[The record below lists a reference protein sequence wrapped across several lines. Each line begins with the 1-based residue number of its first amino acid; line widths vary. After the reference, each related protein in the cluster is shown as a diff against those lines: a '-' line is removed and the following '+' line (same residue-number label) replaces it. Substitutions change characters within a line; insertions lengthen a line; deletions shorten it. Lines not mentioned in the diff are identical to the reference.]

1 MALEELQIKYY
12 NRLAVRAMNDE
23 QAFNELYEV
32 FFPRV
37 YNFCYGQ
44 LKNAAAADDVTSDS
58 FIKVVKN
65 LGSYDSER
73 AAFSTWLFRIVRN
86 TLINYTKWRS
96 YRLDA
101 EWDDNLSP
109 AAPEGE
115 TPEARA
121 VASETNTEL
130 LAAIRE
136 LSERE
141 QAIIELRYWSDMPS
155 KEIAEVLDMT
165 VSNVNVTLHRAMG
178 KLKKILGSPED

>member
-1 MALEELQIKYY
+1 MEELQIKYY
-12 NRLAVRAMNDE
+12 NRLAMRAVHDE
-23 QAFNELYEV
+23 AAFNELYEV

-37 YNFCYGQ
+37 YNYVFGQ
-44 LKNAAAADDVTSDS
+44 LKNAAAADDVTSDA
-58 FIKVVKN
+58 FIKAVRN
-65 LGSYDSER
+65 LDSYDSER
-73 AAFSTWLFRIVRN
+73 AAFSTWLFRIVKN

-109 AAPEGE
+109 AAPAAE

-121 VASETNTEL
+121 VAAENSTEL
-130 LAAIRE
+130 LAAIKE

-141 QAIIELRYWSDMPS
+141 QTIIELRYWSDMPS
-155 KEIAEVLDMT
+155 KEIAEILDMT

-178 KLKKILGSPED
+178 KLKKILGAPEE

>member
-1 MALEELQIKYY
+1 MEEMQIVYY
-12 NRLAVRAMNDE
+12 NRLAMRAVTDE
-23 QAFNELYEV
+23 SAFNELYEF

-37 YNFCYGQ
+37 YNYVFGQ
-44 LKNAAAADDVTSDS
+44 LKNAAAADDVTSET
-58 FIKVVKN
+58 FIKAIRS
-65 LGSYDSER
+65 LDSYDSAR
-73 AAFSTWLFRIVRN
+73 AAFSTWLFRIAKN

-109 AAPEGE
+109 TAPATE

-130 LAAIRE
+130 LAALRE

-141 QAIIELRYWSDMPS
+141 QEIIELRYWSDMPS
-155 KEIAEVLDMT
+155 KEIAAMLDMT
-165 VSNVNVTLHRAMG
+165 VSNLNVTLHRAMG
-178 KLKKILGSPED
+178 KLKKILGTPED